1 VFAETLG
8 ISKEQLYKMSKDEV
22 KALFEKS
29 PYYQS
34 TAADTDYLKKVEL
47 QGQVQKWVDHSISVT
62 INLPEDTAQE
72 TVSAL
77 YLKAWESGC
86 KGMTVYREGSR
97 SGVLVDANE
106 KDKKK
111 PKHNLDTHNLKRPK
125 ELTAEIVR
133 FKNDNEDWIA
143 FIGTKEGRPYEIFTG
158 KAEDDRFPL
167 SKTLTEGFI
176 IKNRMEDGR
185 KQYDFMYYDA
195 DGYEVIM
202 RGLSRCFNPEF
213 WNYAKMISALLR
225 HDIPVENVVNIIEGL
240 NFREET
246 INSWKNG
253 VIRALKK
260 FIADGT
266 KAKKQKC
273 PNCGETDTMEF
284 KEGCLTCVAC
294 SYSKCG

>member
-1 VFAETLG
+1 
-8 ISKEQLYKMSKDEV
+8 M
-22 KALFEKS
+22 
-29 PYYQS
+29 
-34 TAADTDYLKKVEL
+34 
-47 QGQVQKWVDHSISVT
+47 
-62 INLPEDTAQE
+62 
-72 TVSAL
+72 
-77 YLKAWESGC
+77 KAWESGC
-86 KGMTVYREGSR
+86 KGMTVYRDGSR

-111 PKHNLDTHNLKRPK
+111 PKTSENPLNLKRPK
-125 ELTAEIVR
+125 ELIAEIVR
-133 FKNDNEDWIA
+133 FKNDNEDWVA
-143 FIGTKEGRPYEIFTG
+143 FIGTKDGRPYEIFTG
-158 KAEDDRFPL
+158 KAENERFPL
-167 SKTLTEGFI
+167 PKTLTEGLI
-176 IKNRMEDGR
+176 IKNRMEDGK
-185 KQYDFMYYDA
+185 KQYDFMYYDV
-195 DGYEVIM
+195 DGYEVIL

-240 NFREET
+240 NFREES

-266 KAKKQKC
+266 KAKGQVC
-273 PNCGETDTMEF
+273 PNCGEQDTMEF